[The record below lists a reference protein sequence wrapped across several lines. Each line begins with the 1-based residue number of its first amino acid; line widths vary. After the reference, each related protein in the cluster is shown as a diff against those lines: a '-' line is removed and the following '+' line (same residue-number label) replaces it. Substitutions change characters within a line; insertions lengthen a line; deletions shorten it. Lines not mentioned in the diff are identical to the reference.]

1 MASASLGPGTFA
13 EFLAWEQVQER
24 RHEYIDHVAVMMAGG
39 TRAHDRIQRNLLI
52 RATERL
58 RGSGCE
64 PLGPDMII
72 ETGTGNG
79 RYPDMTID
87 CGRFDPDAL
96 TASAPTAV
104 FEVLSDS
111 TRKTDLLIKL
121 RDYDATPSIRHYVL
135 IAQTEYLVFVYSR
148 ADSGN
153 FSLRPKELRQ
163 PGKSVELPDLGL
175 SLTLAEIYEG
185 IGLTAGASG
194 RQQVRL
200 FSADTA
206 AGPILGMFLRP
217 RRDARDIQYKP
228 SDAGSFRSNPR
239 APRSAQGP
247 APPPRHRGV
256 RRSRRRR
263 RSPGHTA
270 PSGPGRRS
278 PGPPRQRACASAAR
292 TSWPIRMPDR

>member
-1 MASASLGPGTFA
+1 MASASSRPGNFA
-13 EFLAWEQVQER
+13 EFLAWEQAQER

-52 RATERL
+52 RATEQL

-64 PLGPDMII
+64 PLGPDMIV

-148 ADSGN
+148 AGSGN

-163 PGKSVELPDLGL
+163 SGESVELPDLGL

-185 IGLTAGASG
+185 IGLVAGES
-194 RQQVRL
+194 
-200 FSADTA
+200 
-206 AGPILGMFLRP
+206 LRP
-217 RRDARDIQYKP
+217 
-228 SDAGSFRSNPR
+228 
-239 APRSAQGP
+239 P
-247 APPPRHRGV
+247 A
-256 RRSRRRR
+256 
-263 RSPGHTA
+263 
-270 PSGPGRRS
+270 
-278 PGPPRQRACASAAR
+278 
-292 TSWPIRMPDR
+292 